1 MIKAGHFSVCLSG
14 QRSDIGGL
22 FSCFGNAFRCEIS
35 ITCRGG
41 NKKKSNGKVCN
52 LSSDDDQRDSRD
64 DADADSGD
72 TLSITH
78 RPHLLLLRDIGLLL
92 NQKP

>member
-1 MIKAGHFSVCLSG
+1 MGASAQVVVAEYVPPVAKAMAILRG

-52 LSSDDDQRDSRD
+52 LSSDDGSSVAQS
-64 DADADSGD
+64 S
-72 TLSITH
+72 SYV
-78 RPHLLLLRDIGLLL
+78 
-92 NQKP
+92 